1 VAPVMLLLAL
11 IGAGWLVAIV
21 MCLAV
26 CAAAKRI
33 DTQIDLE
40 CALMRTRE
48 ISSSGYRRSAEPVR

>member
-1 VAPVMLLLAL
+1 MLLLAL
-11 IGAGWLVAIV
+11 IGATWLVAIV

-40 CALMRTRE
+40 RALMPTRE
-48 ISSSGYRRSAEPVR
+48 ISSSGSRRSAERVR

>member
-1 VAPVMLLLAL
+1 MLLLAL
-11 IGAGWLVAIV
+11 IGAGWLVPIV

-40 CALMRTRE
+40 RALIRTRDV
-48 ISSSGYRRSAEPVR
+48 SSVGSRRSAEPVR